1 MFKSE
6 YTRKIIA
13 KLPSRHHVLHTALRI
28 EKCDGPSKI
37 YYSLYNITP
46 SGKHLVGSGYIQE
59 HQWIQLTKLSDAE
72 GKWMNLTGLD
82 VGSLTSQAIEIEI
95 KFTETGI
102 FAHENEQSKIA
113 QIDILPEF
121 YGY

>member
-1 MFKSE
+1 
-6 YTRKIIA
+6 
-13 KLPSRHHVLHTALRI
+13 
-28 EKCDGPSKI
+28 
-37 YYSLYNITP
+37 
-46 SGKHLVGSGYIQE
+46 
-59 HQWIQLTKLSDAE
+59 
-72 GKWMNLTGLD
+72 MNLTGLD